1 MSCIEKVGERV
12 NIYERLDRILTE
24 ISKKEFRENR
34 GTGNEINF
42 HIFDYDPKDEHIVR
56 GHIDFLAKQM
66 SCIKIFDLYDIM
78 LNTLCERGYL
88 EKVFQ
93 MEATKGS
100 EAVINPIKKT
110 LRLTL
115 PNDQIVQTIKN
126 GVTDDDILFL
136 TGVGKVF
143 PLIRSHTI
151 LNNLHSSINV
161 PLLMFFPGTYDGL
174 SLKLFDEIKD
184 DNYYRAFRLI
194 ER

>member
-1 MSCIEKVGERV
+1 MDK
-12 NIYERLDRILTE
+12 ILPE
-24 ISKKEFRENR
+24 ISKKQFRENR

-56 GHIDFLAKQM
+56 AHIDFLSKEM
-66 SCIKIFDLYDIM
+66 PSIKVFDLYRIM
-78 LNTLCERGYL
+78 LNVLRQKGYL

-93 MEATKGS
+93 MENAKGS
-100 EAVINPIKKT
+100 EAIVNPIKKT

-115 PNDQIVQTIKN
+115 PNDLVVETIRSGVKN
-126 GVTDDDILFL
+126 GDIVFL
-136 TGVGKVF
+136 TGVGKAF
-143 PLIRSHTI
+143 PFIRSHTI

-161 PLLMFFPGTYDGL
+161 PLVMFFPGTYDGL
-174 SLKLFDEIKD
+174 SLRLFDEIKD

>member
-1 MSCIEKVGERV
+1 MTIH
-12 NIYERLDRILTE
+12 ERLDKILPE

-56 GHIDFLAKQM
+56 GHIDFLAKQLP
-66 SCIKIFDLYDIM
+66 CIKIFDLYTIMIDI
-78 LNTLCERGYL
+78 LREKGYL
-88 EKVFQ
+88 ERVFQ
-93 MEATKGS
+93 MEAAKGS
-100 EAVINPIKKT
+100 KAIINPIKKT

-115 PNDQIVQTIKN
+115 SNDLIVEKIKN
-126 GVTDDDILFL
+126 NVTDDNIVFL
-136 TGVGKVF
+136 TGVGKAF
-143 PLIRSHTI
+143 PFIRSHTI
-151 LNNLHSSINV
+151 LNNLHSSINT

-184 DNYYRAFRLI
+184 DNYYRAFKLI